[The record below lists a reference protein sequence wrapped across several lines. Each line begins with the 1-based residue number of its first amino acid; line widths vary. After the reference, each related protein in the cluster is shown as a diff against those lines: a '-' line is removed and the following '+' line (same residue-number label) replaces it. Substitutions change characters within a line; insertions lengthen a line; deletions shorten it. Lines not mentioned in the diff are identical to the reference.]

1 MINPTEEIRMTA
13 PSYLPQ
19 FMWNTYKYCNTDF
32 YITTGGFK
40 EMCVKK
46 YDAKG
51 YQFSLHPF
59 KVEVINDKSN
69 WR

>member
-1 MINPTEEIRMTA
+1 MVNPTRVIEMTTTTYIP
-13 PSYLPQ
+13 PSI
-19 FMWNTYKYCNTDF
+19 WNTYKYCNEEF

-46 YDAKG
+46 YDGKG

-59 KVEVINDKSN
+59 KVIVIQ
-69 WR
+69 